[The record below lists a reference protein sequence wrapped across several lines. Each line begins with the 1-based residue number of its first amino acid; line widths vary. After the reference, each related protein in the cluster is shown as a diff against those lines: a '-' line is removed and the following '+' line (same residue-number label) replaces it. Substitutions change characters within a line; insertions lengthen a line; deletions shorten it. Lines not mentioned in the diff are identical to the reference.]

1 MALEIHGLASST
13 ANVQHTTAQRPQ
25 PRIEEQKKRLTEQG
39 QKIQQHVQ
47 HSQEQQKQKIQE
59 AVDRLDSFAKS
70 INKRLSY
77 SFNKELNQV
86 VVKVVDAN
94 TDKVIKELP
103 PAELQRLHLK
113 IQEYIGMIVD
123 ETV

>member
-1 MALEIHGLASST
+1 MSLEIQGLGNT
-13 ANVQHTTAQRPQ
+13 LNTLPNRTDTINKLERQQRQQRVQGEKIRQQ
-25 PRIEEQKKRLTEQG
+25 IEAT
-39 QKIQQHVQ
+39 
-47 HSQEQQKQKIQE
+47 QEVKQQKIQE
-59 AVDRLDSFAKS
+59 AVDRLDQFAKS

-77 SFNKELNQV
+77 SFNRELNQV
-86 VVKVVDAN
+86 VVKVVDAQ

-103 PAELQRLHLK
+103 PAELQRLHMK

>member
-1 MALEIHGLASST
+1 MSLEIQGLGNT
-13 ANVQHTTAQRPQ
+13 LNTLPNRTDINNKLER
-25 PRIEEQKKRLTEQG
+25 
-39 QKIQQHVQ
+39 
-47 HSQEQQKQKIQE
+47 QQKQQRVQGEKIRQQIEASQKVKQQKIQE
-59 AVDRLDSFAKS
+59 AVDRLDQFAKS

-77 SFNKELNQV
+77 SFNRELNQV
-86 VVKVVDAN
+86 VVKVVDAQ

-103 PAELQRLHLK
+103 PAELQRLHMK

>member
-1 MALEIHGLASST
+1 MALEIQGLGNTLHTLPNRT
-13 ANVQHTTAQRPQ
+13 ATTAKLERQQKQQKVQGEKIRQ
-25 PRIEEQKKRLTEQG
+25 QIES
-39 QKIQQHVQ
+39 
-47 HSQEQQKQKIQE
+47 SQEVKQQKIQE
-59 AVDRLDSFAKS
+59 AVDRLDQYAKS

-77 SFNKELNQV
+77 SFNRELNQV
-86 VVKVVDAN
+86 VVKVVDAQ

-103 PAELQRLHLK
+103 PAELQRLHMK